1 VVLRTDFASGNANN
15 VFMNPHPIAKV
26 FAPAVFLLLA
36 LLSVGMSFG
45 SADAPA
51 SPDAAPTSVASSQ

>member
-1 VVLRTDFASGNANN
+1 
-15 VFMNPHPIAKV
+15 MKPHPIAKV
-26 FAPAVFLLLA
+26 FAPTVFLLLA

-51 SPDAAPTSVASSQ
+51 SPDAAPASAEASR